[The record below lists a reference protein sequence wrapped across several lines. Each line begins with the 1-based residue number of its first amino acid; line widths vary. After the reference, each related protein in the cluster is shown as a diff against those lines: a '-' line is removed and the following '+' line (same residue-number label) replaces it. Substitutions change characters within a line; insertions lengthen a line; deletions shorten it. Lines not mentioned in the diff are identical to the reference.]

1 MVVSSCS
8 FFLFAPLQAM
18 LDKQAG
24 IVQEARPKAP
34 PSYPLLGI
42 PDDEL
47 DEEERAAKRKQRFLK
62 VGGWE
67 GG

>member
-1 MVVSSCS
+1 
-8 FFLFAPLQAM
+8 M